1 MSNKTYDILAY
12 IQRIILPAF
21 ATLLATLGQIWNWT
35 WPVEQVVLTITAIDT
50 FMGIVLRISSN
61 NYYELQNLD
70 VPDDMEEEDE
80 EAQG

>member
-1 MSNKTYDILAY
+1 MNNMTYDILAY
-12 IQRIILPAF
+12 VQRIVLPAL
-21 ATLLATLGQIWNWT
+21 ATLIATLGQIWNWT